1 MLGAGWAMVRRNR
14 KLGGA
19 AIAGPI
25 VAYLLSNNNSIVNL
39 GNFMLLGGAYAIKSG
54 IDQE

>member
-1 MLGAGWAMVRRNR
+1 MVRRNR